1 MFSPRPD
8 FMNLHLPTK
17 SKNRGISSIY
27 FRADRP
33 SRARGNPG
41 LVAAELAWIPA
52 FAGKTKEMR
61 FVNVSER
68 NVLGTGFQPNHEDT
82 IFFKA
87 SLRELRMLHGKE
99 KMIQ

>member
-1 MFSPRPD
+1 
-8 FMNLHLPTK
+8 MNLHSSTK
-17 SKNRGISSIY
+17 SEKRGISSIY
-27 FRADRP
+27 SRADRP

-52 FAGKTKEMR
+52 FAGMTKEMR

-87 SLRELRMLHGKE
+87 SLRELRVLRGGE
-99 KMIQ
+99 KRMK